1 MDSLPAVVGF
11 ENLRNLKSQEA
22 DLIADDKP
30 PPERLSRIP
39 RVDLGNGTTPG
50 KPLEAGIE
58 I

>member
-1 MDSLPAVVGF
+1 MDSLQAIAGLKNV
-11 ENLRNLKSQEA
+11 RNLKSQEA

-39 RVDLGNGTTPG
+39 RLDLGKGTTSG
-50 KPLEAGIE
+50 KPLEAVVE